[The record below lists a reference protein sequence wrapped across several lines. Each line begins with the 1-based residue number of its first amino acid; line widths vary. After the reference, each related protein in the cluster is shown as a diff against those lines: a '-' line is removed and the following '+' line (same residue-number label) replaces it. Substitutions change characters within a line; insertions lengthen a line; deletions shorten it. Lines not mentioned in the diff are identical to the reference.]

1 MRDSLLSRFRA
12 AFWGAWLGETIG
24 AQRWKQPVLQ
34 PIWGEAFTQAETNQP
49 PTTSNQDRKLTGTGL
64 LIAQTKR
71 LLAEPHL
78 PAELDLAWL
87 DAQPR
92 TPIEWVMATLPLALL
107 YHDQPAV
114 LQTTLQTALRITPET
129 ASQQLEAPLDGTAEP
144 LNQAAIAMAI
154 TGQTISL
161 LLRERF
167 VPQELILQVMQDLEL
182 PSDAA
187 LSQQLGQAL
196 MQVQAWL
203 DRPTSLATVSDWIRS
218 VAAESNLR
226 DVLPIVLALY
236 SILSTPD
243 SWRLSLAR
251 LVQLSYP
258 TPSAKVGSCTLAGAL
273 SGLYNGLSGLPLVE
287 RGELLATGNSVAK
300 ADLLQLAD
308 HLLARWSGGR
318 FCRESRVVLTG
329 RPPANKTADSTP
341 RSEGQLAYC

>member
-12 AFWGAWLGETIG
+12 AFWGAWLGEAIG
-24 AQRWKQPVLQ
+24 AQRWKQPALQ

-49 PTTSNQDRKLTGTGL
+49 PTTSNQDRKLAGTGL
-64 LIAQTKR
+64 LIAQTER

-78 PAELDLAWL
+78 PAELDLTWL
-87 DAQPR
+87 DAQPS
-92 TPIEWVMATLPLALL
+92 TPTEWVMATLPLALL

-114 LQTTLQTALRITPET
+114 LQTALQTALRITPET
-129 ASQQLEAPLDGTAEP
+129 TSQQLEAP

-167 VPQELILQVMQDLEL
+167 VPQELILQVMQDLEFS
-182 PSDAA
+182 SDAV

-203 DRPTSLATVSDWIRS
+203 DRPPSLATVSDWIRS

-258 TPSAKVGSCTLAGAL
+258 TPAAKVGSCTLAGAL

-308 HLLARWSGGR
+308 HLLARWSGAAQPEHWLKQPE
-318 FCRESRVVLTG
+318 FANLTAAPRVI
-329 RPPANKTADSTP
+329 
-341 RSEGQLAYC
+341 RSMRSSG